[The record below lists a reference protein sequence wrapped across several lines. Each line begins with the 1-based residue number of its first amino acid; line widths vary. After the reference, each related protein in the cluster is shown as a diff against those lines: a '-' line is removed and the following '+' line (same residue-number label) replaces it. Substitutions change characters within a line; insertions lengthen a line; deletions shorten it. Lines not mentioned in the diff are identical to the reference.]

1 MTVVEIGEGSELID
15 DGELGE
21 FCDEMGQVNE
31 GCGNIGKEEG
41 S

>member
-1 MTVVEIGEGSELID
+1 MVEVGEGLGLID

-31 GCGNIGKEEG
+31 GYGNIGKEEG